1 MPEIPEITSTDVL
14 NASQFLTT
22 YLGEHLDDPRHSG
35 LIWSITVLKVAA
47 VNWLTLV
54 NQVEAMIAAGQLTC
68 NPAPVIQPT
77 DQIRNVLNALLTLVD
92 GPPHKHRWSAIR
104 STVHQLGDMLAA
116 HFRGELAP
124 LPVDPDVPF

>member
-1 MPEIPEITSTDVL
+1 MPASTSYSLSASPGLQNRRRPMPEIPEITSTDVL
-14 NASQFLTT
+14 T
-22 YLGEHLDDPRHSG
+22 
-35 LIWSITVLKVAA
+35 
-47 VNWLTLV
+47 
-54 NQVEAMIAAGQLTC
+54 AGQLTC

-124 LPVDPDVPF
+124 LPVDPNVPFS